1 MKKLEIS
8 ALAFSKD
15 FNQFKNDVDTML
27 KNGIIDL
34 HYDVMDNIFVPNSSF
49 QNLEHL
55 DYLIEKNFS
64 ISVHLMVQD
73 VESYLKKIVYKNVRY
88 ITFHCESQD
97 VEKSIELIRFIRS
110 KNIKAGIAIKPK
122 TNIEEY
128 EKLIKIADII
138 TIMSVEPGFGGQ
150 KYIDGSDKRLME
162 IKKIAK
168 QDAIFQI
175 DGGINDE
182 TLPIV
187 KNCCDMFVSGSF
199 LYKNASKYKELLK
212 IINL

>member
-150 KYIDGSDKRLME
+150 KYIAGSDKRVME